1 MPHAPGFDAASA
13 QRAAGPAP
21 CTMHGQELHH
31 EFQPKQAERVRDAR
45 AAAHR
50 PDDGEAFLPD
60 PSTTRSHIALGGTD
74 GESFAE
80 EFIASATAGE
90 PVEMDAQD
98 EVVEEEW
105 GGPFLEHRRRAAR
118 ARRSRSEPESS
129 EPPRCRQ
136 AAPRG
141 D

>member
-1 MPHAPGFDAASA
+1 MRSHS
-13 QRAAGPAP
+13 
-21 CTMHGQELHH
+21 
-31 EFQPKQAERVRDAR
+31 KQAERVRDAR

-60 PSTTRSHIALGGTD
+60 PSATGSHIALGGTD

-98 EVVEEEW
+98 EVIEEEW
-105 GGPFLEHRRRAAR
+105 GGPFLDVDT
-118 ARRSRSEPESS
+118 
-129 EPPRCRQ
+129 EPPEPPEP
-136 AAPRG
+136 AAPGDRDERTDEPAFEPPTVDKLPPRG

>member
-1 MPHAPGFDAASA
+1 MNSND
-13 QRAAGPAP
+13 
-21 CTMHGQELHH
+21 
-31 EFQPKQAERVRDAR
+31 KQAERVRYAR

-50 PDDGEAFLPD
+50 SDDGEAFLPD
-60 PSTTRSHIALGGTD
+60 PSNTGSHIALGGTD
-74 GESFAE
+74 VESFAE

-105 GGPFLEHRRRAAR
+105 GGPFLELDAETG
-118 ARRSRSEPESS
+118 EPNDVTDPMG
-129 EPPRCRQ
+129 EPAPDSLERPTVDKLP
-136 AAPRG
+136 PRG

>member
-1 MPHAPGFDAASA
+1 MKGLRLALSSSMNSS
-13 QRAAGPAP
+13 
-21 CTMHGQELHH
+21 T
-31 EFQPKQAERVRDAR
+31 KQAERVREAR

-60 PSTTRSHIALGGTD
+60 PSMTRSHIALGGTD
-74 GESFAE
+74 AESFAE

-98 EVVEEEW
+98 EVVEEEL
-105 GGPFLEHRRRAAR
+105 GGPFVELDAESAELPDAAENELPEP
-118 ARRSRSEPESS
+118 AGESELVDKL
-129 EPPRCRQ
+129 PR
-136 AAPRG
+136 RG

>member
-1 MPHAPGFDAASA
+1 MNAN
-13 QRAAGPAP
+13 QKNPA
-21 CTMHGQELHH
+21 
-31 EFQPKQAERVRDAR
+31 RVREAR

-50 PDDGEAFLPD
+50 SDDGDAFLPD
-60 PSTTRSHIALGGTD
+60 PTGKHDPRAMSD

-105 GGPFLEHRRRAAR
+105 GGPFLELEA
-118 ARRSRSEPESS
+118 EEGDESAS
-129 EPPRCRQ
+129 VPEPPAIHRL
-136 AAPRG
+136 PPG
-141 D
+141 LH

>member
-1 MPHAPGFDAASA
+1 MNSNS
-13 QRAAGPAP
+13 R
-21 CTMHGQELHH
+21 
-31 EFQPKQAERVRDAR
+31 QAERIRDAR

-50 PDDGEAFLPD
+50 PDDGEAFVPD
-60 PSTTRSHIALGGTD
+60 PSTSRSHIALGGTD
-74 GESFAE
+74 AESFAE

-105 GGPFLEHRRRAAR
+105 GGPFLEIDA
-118 ARRSRSEPESS
+118 EPPESNDADEPFG
-129 EPPRCRQ
+129 EPP
-136 AAPRG
+136 AVDKLPPRG

>member
-1 MPHAPGFDAASA
+1 MNSND
-13 QRAAGPAP
+13 
-21 CTMHGQELHH
+21 
-31 EFQPKQAERVRDAR
+31 KQAERVRDAR

-50 PDDGEAFLPD
+50 PDDAEAFLPD
-60 PSTTRSHIALGGTD
+60 PRTSGSHIALGGTD
-74 GESFAE
+74 AESFAE

-105 GGPFLEHRRRAAR
+105 GGPFLELDADSGDPDELEDAFG
-118 ARRSRSEPESS
+118 APDASPAVDKL
-129 EPPRCRQ
+129 P
-136 AAPRG
+136 PRG